1 VVAIMAEYSKV
12 LADVKIVSH
21 TAEAT
26 YDNCTD
32 KDKVVSILVTNY
44 EAELKEFQEKNKGN
58 RVEWDRILDEV
69 EKKSEA
75 IEALRGTIKNR
86 LKELYP
92 QITRRMDALEDMGK
106 ELEKIV
112 DTMNAQGD
120 GLSFGE

>member
-1 VVAIMAEYSKV
+1 VVAIMAEYNKV
-12 LADVKIVSH
+12 LADVKIAAH
-21 TAEAT
+21 TIEAT
-26 YDNCTD
+26 YDNCAD
-32 KDKVVSILVTNY
+32 RDKVESILVANY

-58 RVEWDRILDEV
+58 IAEWDRILAEV

-112 DTMNAQGD
+112 DTMNTQGD